1 MSLPNDLLEQA
12 KMLHALDP
20 RRPKQA
26 SLRRAISAA
35 YYALFHLLIEEA
47 TTMMFGGQ
55 LDRKR
60 FRDVLG
66 RGFSHSSMNAA
77 CKSFGVGA
85 LPTALSNILG
95 LLVIPTDL
103 QTVGS
108 VFVQLQQ
115 MRHQADYNMA
125 RRFSKSE
132 VLVLVQDAEEAFL
145 AWQKVRN
152 DEAARFFLMSLPLW
166 EQIKRA

>member
-12 KMLHALDP
+12 NMLHALES

-26 SLRRAISAA
+26 SLRRATSAA
-35 YYALFHLLIEEA
+35 YYALFHMLIDEA

-60 FRDVLG
+60 FRHALG

-77 CKSFGVGA
+77 CKSFGGGA
-85 LPTALSNILG
+85 LPAALNNTLG
-95 LLVIPTDL
+95 PLSIPADL

-132 VLVLVQDAEEAFL
+132 VLVLLQDAENAFL
-145 AWQKVRN
+145 AWQRVRN
-152 DEAARFFLMSLPLW
+152 GDAARFFLMSLPLW
-166 EQIKRA
+166 EQLKRA